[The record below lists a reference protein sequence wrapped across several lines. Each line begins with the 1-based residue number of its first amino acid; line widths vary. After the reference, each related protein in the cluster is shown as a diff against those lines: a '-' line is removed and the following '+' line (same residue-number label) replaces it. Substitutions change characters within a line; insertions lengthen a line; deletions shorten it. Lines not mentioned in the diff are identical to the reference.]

1 MPGIQQ
7 WVYTDVVSR
16 ETATLP
22 GPGVPDKWVIID
34 SDCHGPLGLYIIAQR
49 MITRV
54 AAGQATYAEVTTT
67 PYDAASALDSGYT
80 LPTAGGA

>member
-7 WVYTDVVSR
+7 WVYTDVVSG

-22 GPGVPDKWVIID
+22 APGLPDKWAMID
-34 SDCHGPLGLYIIAQR
+34 SDCHSPLGLFIIAQR

-54 AAGQATYAEVTTT
+54 TPGDATYFEVTTT
-67 PYDAASALDSGYT
+67 PYDANSDLDGGYT
-80 LPTAGGA
+80 LPDGGA